1 MRVLPLTILTKPSS
15 CGHGVA
21 SVAAHRGLTLSASLA
36 VAFLTR
42 YEVGHPHH
50 MLTFS
55 CLSFNAT
62 IETNVEG
69 IKVCHIAG
77 RSIGKA
83 WQLRKGKT

>member
-1 MRVLPLTILTKPSS
+1 MRVLSLTILTKPSS
-15 CGHGVA
+15 CSHSVA
-21 SVAAHRGLTLSASLA
+21 SVAAHRSLILSTSLA

-50 MLTFS
+50 MFSFS

-62 IETNVEG
+62 FETNVEG
-69 IKVCHIAG
+69 IKACHIAG

>member
-1 MRVLPLTILTKPSS
+1 MFS
-15 CGHGVA
+15 
-21 SVAAHRGLTLSASLA
+21 
-36 VAFLTR
+36 
-42 YEVGHPHH
+42 
-50 MLTFS
+50 FS

-83 WQLRKGKT
+83 WQLRKGKNLETRYVERLLVVYVYVSLLSLTGA